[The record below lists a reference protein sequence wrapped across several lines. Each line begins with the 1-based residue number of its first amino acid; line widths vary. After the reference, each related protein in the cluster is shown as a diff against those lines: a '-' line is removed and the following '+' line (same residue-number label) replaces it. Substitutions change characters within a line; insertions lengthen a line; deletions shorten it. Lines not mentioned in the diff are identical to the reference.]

1 MKNSVKFII
10 AVLVIVA
17 AAFML
22 KTYQAGGMEAMTA
35 APVQAEHD
43 SALRDR

>member
-17 AAFML
+17 LAFML
-22 KTYQAGGMEAMTA
+22 KTYQAGGMDALTA
-35 APVQAEHD
+35 APTQVEHD
-43 SALRDR
+43 SQLRDR